1 MKEFKGII
9 ELSKQ
14 TIMAIGMQIRCMH
27 MIHKLQSKQR
37 MI

>member
-1 MKEFKGII
+1 MKDFKRII
-9 ELSKQ
+9 ELAKQ

-27 MIHKLQSKQR
+27 MIHKSQSKQL